1 MKLCIKPISVE
12 HYFDGG
18 TNPWLTRNEDEDFSF
33 ITACRDIV
41 SKYDIKPQVEKETP
55 ILSAAK
61 NGIKEMV
68 MGLLHKFPM
77 AIHDETRDGK
87 NIVLLAAE
95 YRRTQIYELFRKSHL
110 RIESM
115 FYKLDKNGNSALH
128 LAAEQPELREQ
139 KSGLIPGAA
148 LQMQWEIKWYEVRIQ
163 SALFFFLSFF
173 GTNKISNT
181 LINQRNKE
189 TSTNPSKEIMWFEV

>member
-68 MGLLHKFPM
+68 MGLLRKFPM

-115 FYKLDKNGNSALH
+115 FHKLDKNGNSALH

-139 KSGLIPGAA
+139 KSGLIPGPA
-148 LQMQWEIKWYEVRIQ
+148 LQMQWEIKWYEV
-163 SALFFFLSFF
+163 
-173 GTNKISNT
+173 
-181 LINQRNKE
+181 
-189 TSTNPSKEIMWFEV
+189 

>member
-18 TNPWLTRNEDEDFSF
+18 TNPWLTRYEDEDLSF
-33 ITACRDIV
+33 IAAYRAIV
-41 SKYDIKPQVEKETP
+41 SEYDIHPQEEKETP
-55 ILSAAK
+55 ILSAAE

-68 MGLLHKFPM
+68 IGILHKFPM

-87 NIVLLAAE
+87 NIVLLAAK
-95 YRRTQIYELFRKSHL
+95 YRRTQVYELFRKSHL

-115 FYKLDKNGNSALH
+115 FHKLDNNGNSALH
-128 LAAEQPELREQ
+128 LAAELEEQ

-148 LQMQWEIKWYEVRIQ
+148 LQMQWEIKWYEV
-163 SALFFFLSFF
+163 
-173 GTNKISNT
+173 
-181 LINQRNKE
+181 
-189 TSTNPSKEIMWFEV
+189 